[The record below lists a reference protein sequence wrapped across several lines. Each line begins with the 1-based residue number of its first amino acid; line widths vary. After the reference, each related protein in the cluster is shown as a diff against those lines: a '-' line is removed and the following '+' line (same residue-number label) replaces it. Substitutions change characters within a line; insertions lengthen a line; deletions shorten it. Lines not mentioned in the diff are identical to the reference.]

1 MRYDLKLSVVPV
13 LAEDLESLEEEVFH
27 LELSPKVKEGP
38 KLKASS
44 SDASMKDLSGESYV
58 PGKHKTF
65 ISGLFFA
72 QFLGGNLRQVASIS
86 LSFPQ
91 NLEFFC
97 KILEFFL

>member
-1 MRYDLKLSVVPV
+1 MQYDPKLSVVPV

-58 PGKHKTF
+58 PGNRKTYGVPIF
-65 ISGLFFA
+65 LLQPISH
-72 QFLGGNLRQVASIS
+72 
-86 LSFPQ
+86 
-91 NLEFFC
+91 FC
-97 KILEFFL
+97 

>member
-38 KLKASS
+38 KLMASS

-58 PGKHKTF
+58 PGNRKT
-65 ISGLFFA
+65 SVVRLFLL
-72 QFLGGNLRQVASIS
+72 QPIRH
-86 LSFPQ
+86 
-91 NLEFFC
+91 FC
-97 KILEFFL
+97 

>member
-44 SDASMKDLSGESYV
+44 SDASMQDLPGDSYV
-58 PGKHKTF
+58 PGNRKTF
-65 ISGLFFA
+65 IFTPANRSLLLTCKE
-72 QFLGGNLRQVASIS
+72 QIVVASPSVLLQYCPLPHPIH
-86 LSFPQ
+86 
-91 NLEFFC
+91 
-97 KILEFFL
+97 